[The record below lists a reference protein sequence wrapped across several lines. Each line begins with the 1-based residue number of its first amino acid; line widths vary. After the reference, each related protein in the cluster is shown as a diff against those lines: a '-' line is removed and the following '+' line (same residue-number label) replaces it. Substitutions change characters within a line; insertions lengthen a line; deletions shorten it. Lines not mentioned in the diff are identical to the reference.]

1 MAFGG
6 LPVKAGC
13 SGRNK
18 LRQVMRKWKV
28 LSRIQSLPF
37 FFIYGT
43 ADTADSQQFLR
54 IQSPPHLRSKHL
66 LAIGEQFFILS
77 AYIDIDFFAIY
88 EVYLQREQKYG
99 LF

>member
-28 LSRIQSLPF
+28 LSRIQGLPF
-37 FFIYGT
+37 FIYKKTGI
-43 ADTADSQQFLR
+43 AASEKFLS
-54 IQSPPHLRSKHL
+54 IQSPLYLMNKRL
-66 LAIGEQFFILS
+66 LAIGEQFLILL